1 MRKSWV
7 ATTAIG
13 TILAFGAGLAH
24 AQTKAATPDSIGEIV
39 VTAQKRSESIQKVPI
54 SIQAFTAK
62 DIRTLGIKSSSDLG
76 QMSPNVDIALPAG
89 AGNQPIIAIR
99 GIGLNDYDTNNAGP
113 NGVYVDEVYLSSP
126 ASQTFQ
132 TFDLQR
138 VEVLKGPQG
147 TLYGRNSSGG
157 AINFISNKPT
167 DYFTADLHAE
177 YSSFNTVNVEGGVGG
192 PITSNLD
199 GRIAFVKNDSEGYVD
214 NALTGNK
221 ENGANNAAFR
231 AALLYKPNDKLKLQ
245 FNIHGGY
252 VDNRPAEYRH
262 LGDLSPTTGL
272 QCTVAQTNAGSCVDA
287 FGYGTPSKFYDGAYN
302 RQEHLKVH
310 SLGSYLRADYTDGSL
325 TYTSI
330 TAVEHVDKIHPEDS
344 DASPNQLLE
353 IDFGVRSNTVTQEF
367 QVHQTKD
374 NYNWVLG
381 AYYLHEDLH
390 QNQPLSVALGSG
402 AGYVAFDNSHQIT
415 DAYAIYG
422 QGDYAITDKLKLT
435 LGGRGTYEHK
445 SFDYFGSFANQDTE
459 TASGF
464 DPVQV
469 VNDSSHSLYSSAF
482 SWRAAL
488 NYNFTRDILTYVSAS
503 TGYKSGGFNGSF
515 LGQDPTAIPPQLKAI
530 NPETVTAYE
539 VGIKSSFFDRRLTLN
554 VAGFYNDYK
563 NMQVF
568 LLVDEGGI
576 GVNVLTNAKAAHT
589 EGFDIQALARPIENL
604 TLNAQ
609 LGLLNTRLDGAVSGQ
624 YVGNQLPLAPRA
636 TASMGFDYKIPVGDN
651 AVNLQFNASYKS
663 HQYFDITND
672 NYTTQSAYWL
682 ENVRLAYSFNN
693 THWEVAAFAHNL
705 ADTHYY
711 VDAFDLTFVGLIQ
724 GVRGTPRTVGVE
736 ANYHF

>member
-1 MRKSWV
+1 MQRTWA
-7 ATTAIG
+7 ATTAMAIV
-13 TILAFGAGLAH
+13 LGAAGAAA
-24 AQTKAATPDSIGEIV
+24 AQSAAKPDAIGEIV
-39 VTAQKRSESIQKVPI
+39 VTAQKRSENIQKVPI

-62 DIRTLGIKSSSDLG
+62 DIRALGIKSSSDLG

-167 DYFTADLHAE
+167 DYLTADVHAE
-177 YSSFNTVNVEGGVGG
+177 YSSFNTFNIEGGVGG
-192 PITSNLD
+192 PIAPGLD
-199 GRIAFVKNDSEGYVD
+199 GRFAFVKNNSEGYTT

-221 ENGANNAAFR
+221 ENGADNAAFR
-231 AALLYKPNDKLKLQ
+231 AMLQYKPSDKLTLL
-245 FNIHGGY
+245 FNVHGGY

-262 LGDLSPTTGL
+262 IGDLSPVDGS
-272 QCTVAQTNAGSCVDA
+272 QCSVAATYAGGCVDA
-287 FGYGTPSKFYDGAYN
+287 FGYGTPSKFYGGSYN
-302 RQEHLKVH
+302 RQQHLKVN
-310 SLGSYLRADYTDGSL
+310 SLGSYLRADYSADSL

-374 NYNWVLG
+374 RYNWVLG
-381 AYYLHEDLH
+381 AYYLKEDLR
-390 QNQPLSVALGSG
+390 QNQPLYVALGSG
-402 AGYVAFDNSHQIT
+402 GGYVAYDSSHQIT

-445 SFDYFGSFANQDTE
+445 SFDYFGSFKTQDSEATG
-459 TASGF
+459 GF
-464 DPVQV
+464 DPIQV
-469 VNDSSHSLYSSAF
+469 VNDSSHHLDSSAF

-488 NYNFTRDILTYVSAS
+488 NYSFTRDILTYVSAS

-515 LGQDPTAIPPQLKAI
+515 LGQDPTLIPAQLKPI

-576 GVNVLTNAKAAHT
+576 GVNILTNAKAAHT
-589 EGFDIQALARPIENL
+589 EGFDIQALARPIDNL

-609 LGLLNTRLDGAVSGQ
+609 IGLLNTRLDGAVNGQ
-624 YVGNQLPLAPRA
+624 YVSNQLPLAPRT
-636 TASMGFDYKIPVGDN
+636 TAALGFDYKIPLGDN
-651 AVNLQFNASYKS
+651 AVDLQFNASYKS
-663 HQYFDITND
+663 HQYFDTTND
-672 NYTTQSAYWL
+672 PYTTQAAYWL
-682 ENVRLAYSFNN
+682 ENVRVAYQFNDK
-693 THWEVAAFAHNL
+693 HWEVAAFAHNL
-705 ADTHYY
+705 GDQHYY
-711 VDAFDLTFVGLIQ
+711 VDAFDLSFVGLIQ